1 MKERPAYGPYHQNH
15 NGQQEHIRM
24 ADQFRS
30 AAGKAA
36 EPEVEPGG
44 FPDLLMGF
52 KIRLAVIGGHG

>member
-1 MKERPAYGPYHQNH
+1 
-15 NGQQEHIRM
+15 M